1 MLCNTSWCEFRV
13 CNCRVMSYNILEF
26 ACHARLFTFAY
37 VMSFAY
43 SIIFDAC
50 HRAQFSP
57 HAHLIFVLSVIFVCP
72 FVPLCVMFVQCACRC
87 VFRCICMFVQCSWLC
102 CRCHKQNHDR
112 VSVVGVSL
120 SSRCCV
126 IFCVI
131 IVCLPFVCDVCVL
144 CDIGSCHVV
153 CLAIFSVW
161 CNFHV
166 ILVRTTI

>member
-1 MLCNTSWCEFRV
+1 MHVDVFFVVFVCLCNVRG
-13 CNCRVMSYNILEF
+13 
-26 ACHARLFTFAY
+26 
-37 VMSFAY
+37 
-43 SIIFDAC
+43 
-50 HRAQFSP
+50 
-57 HAHLIFVLSVIFVCP
+57 
-72 FVPLCVMFVQCACRC
+72 CVAVATKKSLQ
-87 VFRCICMFVQCSWLC
+87 SE
-102 CRCHKQNHDR
+102 

-153 CLAIFSVW
+153 CLPIFSVW